1 MRSVLFSYLILS
13 LVTLTGCAKNGPE
26 VVSISGKVTR
36 EGNPYPNVFL
46 NFEPEKGRPS
56 WAQVDGEGKYT
67 VKYDN
72 TQDGAVTGK
81 HKVWISYR
89 AKDPRE
95 EMIEKGFVKGK
106 SSRPK
111 DMGSVLTKFGDR
123 ESTPLIIEITK
134 PDSNLEIKLD

>member
-1 MRSVLFSYLILS
+1 MRSVLFCSFVLS
-13 LVTLTGCAKNGPE
+13 LLTLMGCAKNGPK
-26 VVSISGKVTR
+26 VVPVSGKVTR

-56 WAQVDGEGKYT
+56 WAQVDAAGNYT

-95 EMIEKGFVKGK
+95 EMIEKGFAKGK

-111 DMGSVLTKFGDR
+111 NMGEVLTKFGDR
-123 ESTPLIIEITK
+123 ETSPLIIEITK
-134 PDSNLEIKLD
+134 PETNLEIKLD

>member
-1 MRSVLFSYLILS
+1 MRSVLFCSFILS
-13 LVTLTGCAKNGPE
+13 LLTLTGCAKNGPE

-36 EGNPYPNVFL
+36 EGNLYPYVFL

-89 AKDPRE
+89 AKDPKE
-95 EMIEKGFVKGK
+95 EMIKKGFNPGTYWVEINWAKATGK
-106 SSRPK
+106 KVPSADPGIP
-111 DMGSVLTKFGDR
+111 MEQT
-123 ESTPLIIEITK
+123 I
-134 PDSNLEIKLD
+134 

>member
-1 MRSVLFSYLILS
+1 MPLHVISYLILGMLLLS
-13 LVTLTGCAKNGPE
+13 GCSNQGPKI
-26 VVSISGKVTR
+26 VSVSGKVIR

-67 VKYDN
+67 VKYDG
-72 TQDGAVTGK
+72 TQDGAVIGK

-89 AKDPRE
+89 SKDPRE
-95 EMIEKGFVKGK
+95 EMIDKGFAKGK

-111 DMGSVLTKFGDR
+111 NMGEVLTKFGDR
-123 ESTPLIIEITK
+123 ETTPLIIEITK
-134 PDSNLEIKLD
+134 PESNLEIKLD

>member
-95 EMIEKGFVKGK
+95 EMIEKGFAKGK

-123 ESTPLIIEITK
+123 ETTPLIIEITK
-134 PDSNLEIKLD
+134 PESNLEIKLD

>member
-1 MRSVLFSYLILS
+1 MRPVLFCAYVLS
-13 LVTLTGCAKNGPE
+13 LLTLTGCAKNGPE

-36 EGNPYPNVFL
+36 NGNPYPNVFL

-56 WAQVDGEGKYT
+56 WAQVDAEGKYT
-67 VKYDN
+67 AKYDG

-81 HKVWISYR
+81 HTVWISYR

-95 EMIEKGFVKGK
+95 EMIEKGFAMGK

-111 DMGSVLTKFGDR
+111 DMGTVLTKFGDR
-123 ESTPLIIEITK
+123 ETTPLIIEITK
-134 PDSNLEIKLD
+134 PESNLEIKLD

>member
-1 MRSVLFSYLILS
+1 MRSVLFCSFVLS
-13 LVTLTGCAKNGPE
+13 LLTFAGCAKNGPE

-56 WAQVDGEGKYT
+56 WAQVDAEGKYT

-123 ESTPLIIEITK
+123 ETTPLIIEITK
-134 PDSNLEIKLD
+134 PESNLEIKLD